1 MKELTKRIITSL
13 FLIILLILAFS
24 YSYLLIASLI
34 VVSTLAWIEING
46 LITKIF
52 KNYNIISNIF
62 IIFLKFLSLLYITIF
77 SFLIFSGISQDE
89 FNLNMIYLISI
100 CICSDIGGYVFGKI
114 FKGKK
119 LTKISPNKTISGA
132 IGSFLLPLS
141 IVPFFYYV
149 LNEKLFIFS
158 NLLIIAILVSFFCQL
173 GDLFISYL
181 KRKANVK
188 DTGDILP
195 GHGGIL
201 DRIDG
206 ILLAIPSGII
216 IWKFLI
222 TNL

>member
-24 YSYLLIASLI
+24 YSYLLITSLI

-62 IIFLKFLSLLYITIF
+62 IIFLKFLSLLYITLF

>member
-24 YSYLLIASLI
+24 YSYLLITSLI

-62 IIFLKFLSLLYITIF
+62 IIFLKFLSLLYITLF

-141 IVPFFYYV
+141 IVPFF
-149 LNEKLFIFS
+149 KLINYCNSSIFFLS
-158 NLLIIAILVSFFCQL
+158 VGRFVYLLS
-173 GDLFISYL
+173 
-181 KRKANVK
+181 KA
-188 DTGDILP
+188 
-195 GHGGIL
+195 
-201 DRIDG
+201 
-206 ILLAIPSGII
+206 
-216 IWKFLI
+216 
-222 TNL
+222 

>member
-62 IIFLKFLSLLYITIF
+62 IIFLKFLSLLYITLF